1 MFNVSFDPCPR
12 YVQCDHCESKVDGTK
27 FFMHIEKHPYQFEC
41 SKCPFK
47 SIELIDLV
55 AHEKDEHRKNSLNYH
70 CMEFGENLKQ
80 QFFNAKVIFGN
91 GLVLINHNFKNTIYD
106 DSKQFDTFIERLVD
120 KIKLKYSRMVVA
132 AAMAD
137 GTGSGPSGV
146 KYVKRDLS
154 RPSSAASSSNTS
166 TETANERNLRSHS
179 IDSHR
184 NPFRVS
190 GLSNE
195 RESTE
200 MTELHKQNQLD
211 NNLSIIGLPQLS
223 TEDNLLEIFLTYC
236 KKIKA
241 NVTANDVVEIYRD
254 GGDIN
259 DTVIVKFKNYELKN
273 MVRNHAQQR
282 LVWTNELVELPPSEM
297 ATKIF
302 TNLHTTRYYG
312 KMLNIAREARK
323 TESLFSYYLCK
334 RGLAVRRTE
343 TSSERIVLSTSELIN
358 YIYGNKHADA
368 NDVKM
373 GNGERST
380 DRSSK

>member
-1 MFNVSFDPCPR
+1 
-12 YVQCDHCESKVDGTK
+12 
-27 FFMHIEKHPYQFEC
+27 MHIEKHPYQFEC

-47 SIELIDLV
+47 STQLIDLV

-70 CMEFGENLKQ
+70 CMEFGENLKM

-106 DSKQFDTFIERLVD
+106 DSKQFDAFIERLVD
-120 KIKLKYSRMVVA
+120 KIKLKYSRMIVA

-137 GTGSGPSGV
+137 GGGGGGGGGTYG
-146 KYVKRDLS
+146 KMNLS
-154 RPSSAASSSNTS
+154 RPSSVASSSNTS
-166 TETANERNLRSHS
+166 SETANERNLRSHS

-190 GLSNE
+190 ALSNE

-211 NNLSIIGLPQLS
+211 NNLSIIGLPQLR
-223 TEDNLLEIFLTYC
+223 DNNVLEMFLTYC

-241 NVTANDVVEIYRD
+241 NVTATDVVEIYRD

-259 DTVIVKFKNYELKN
+259 DTVIVKFKSYQLKN
-273 MVRNHAQQR
+273 MVRNYAQQR
-282 LVWTNELVELPPSEM
+282 LVWTNELVELPEGEM

-312 KMLNIAREARK
+312 KLLNIAREARK
-323 TESLFSYYLCK
+323 SESLFSYYLCK

-358 YIYGNKHADA
+358 YIYGNKHADG

-373 GNGERST
+373 ANGERSA

>member
-1 MFNVSFDPCPR
+1 
-12 YVQCDHCESKVDGTK
+12 
-27 FFMHIEKHPYQFEC
+27 MHIEKHPTNFEC
-41 SKCPFK
+41 SKCSFK
-47 SIELIDLV
+47 SAHLIDLV

-70 CMEFGENLKQ
+70 CMEFGEAMKK
-80 QFFNAKVIFGN
+80 QFFNSKVIFGN

-106 DSKQFDTFIERLVD
+106 DSKQFDAFIERLVD
-120 KIKLKYSRMVVA
+120 RIKMKFSRMTA
-132 AAMAD
+132 ASAATVD
-137 GTGSGPSGV
+137 G
-146 KYVKRDLS
+146 KYGGKAGTS
-154 RPSSAASSSNTS
+154 RPPSVASSSNAS
-166 TETANERNLRSHS
+166 ETAIERR

-190 GLSNE
+190 SLNE
-195 RESTE
+195 HESTE
-200 MTELHKQNQLD
+200 MTELQKQNQLD
-211 NNLSIIGLPQLS
+211 NNLTIIGLPHLRD
-223 TEDNLLEIFLTYC
+223 DNVLEMFLTYC

-241 NVTANDVVEIYRD
+241 NVTATDVVDIYRD

-273 MVRNHAQQR
+273 MVRNYAQLRQ
-282 LVWTNELVELPPSEM
+282 VWTNELVELPPGEL

-323 TESLFSYYLCK
+323 SDSLFSYYLCK

-343 TSSERIVLSTSELIN
+343 NSSERIVLSTSELIN
-358 YIYGNKHADA
+358 YIYGNKHGDGNNATTT
-368 NDVKM
+368 
-373 GNGERST
+373 GNGERSV

>member
-1 MFNVSFDPCPR
+1 
-12 YVQCDHCESKVDGTK
+12 
-27 FFMHIEKHPYQFEC
+27 
-41 SKCPFK
+41 
-47 SIELIDLV
+47 
-55 AHEKDEHRKNSLNYH
+55 
-70 CMEFGENLKQ
+70 MEFGENMKQ

-106 DSKQFDTFIERLVD
+106 DSKQFDAFIERLVD
-120 KIKLKYSRMVVA
+120 KIKMKYSRMIVA

-137 GTGSGPSGV
+137 GGGGGGEGGGSGSSVGGV
-146 KYVKRDLS
+146 GKYAKMNLS

-166 TETANERNLRSHS
+166 TETANEHNLRSHS

-190 GLSNE
+190 ALTNE
-195 RESTE
+195 RESIE

-211 NNLSIIGLPQLS
+211 NNLSIIGLPQLRD
-223 TEDNLLEIFLTYC
+223 DNVLDMFLAYC
-236 KKIKA
+236 KAIKA
-241 NVTANDVVEIYRD
+241 SVTANDVAEIYRD

-259 DTVIVKFKNYELKN
+259 DTVIVKFKNYERKI
-273 MVRNHAQQR
+273 MVRNCAQQR
-282 LVWTNELVELPPSEM
+282 FVWTNELVELPAGEL

-323 TESLFSYYLCK
+323 SESLFSYYLCK

-358 YIYGNKHADA
+358 YIYGGNKHADG

-373 GNGERST
+373 MRSGERSA

>member
-1 MFNVSFDPCPR
+1 
-12 YVQCDHCESKVDGTK
+12 
-27 FFMHIEKHPYQFEC
+27 MHIEKHPYQFVC
-41 SKCPFK
+41 SKCPFNATQ
-47 SIELIDLV
+47 LIDLV

-106 DSKQFDTFIERLVD
+106 DSKQFDAFIERLVD
-120 KIKLKYSRMVVA
+120 KIKMKYSRMIVA

-137 GTGSGPSGV
+137 GANGSGV
-146 KYVKRDLS
+146 AKYAKMNSS
-154 RPSSAASSSNTS
+154 RPSSSASSSNTS
-166 TETANERNLRSHS
+166 EWANERSNRSHS

-190 GLSNE
+190 ALSND

-200 MTELHKQNQLD
+200 LTELHKQNQLD
-211 NNLSIIGLPQLS
+211 NNLSIIGLPQRRD
-223 TEDNLLEIFLTYC
+223 DNVLEMFLAYC
-236 KKIKA
+236 KKINA
-241 NVTANDVVEIYRD
+241 NVTATDVVEIYRD

-259 DTVIVKFKNYELKN
+259 DTVIVKFKNFEIKN
-273 MVRNHAQQR
+273 LVRNHAQQR
-282 LVWTNELVELPPSEM
+282 LVWTNELVDLPDGEM

-323 TESLFSYYLCK
+323 SESLFSYYLCK

-358 YIYGNKHADA
+358 YIYGNKHADG
-368 NDVKM
+368 ND
-373 GNGERST
+373 ERSA
-380 DRSSK
+380 DRSAK

>member
-1 MFNVSFDPCPR
+1 
-12 YVQCDHCESKVDGTK
+12 
-27 FFMHIEKHPYQFEC
+27 MHIEKHPYQFEC

-47 SIELIDLV
+47 STELIDLV

-70 CMEFGENLKQ
+70 CMEFGENMKQ

-106 DSKQFDTFIERLVD
+106 DSKQFDAFIERLVD

-137 GTGSGPSGV
+137 GSGASVSGGV
-146 KYVKRDLS
+146 GKS
-154 RPSSAASSSNTS
+154 RPSSAASSS
-166 TETANERNLRSHS
+166 ETAHERNLRSHS

-184 NPFRVS
+184 NPFRLS
-190 GLSNE
+190 ALSNE

-200 MTELHKQNQLD
+200 SVEMAELHKQNQLD
-211 NNLSIIGLPQLS
+211 NNLSIIGLPQLRTS
-223 TEDNLLEIFLTYC
+223 NVLDMFLAYC

-241 NVTANDVVEIYRD
+241 NVTAQDVVEIYRD

-259 DTVIVKFKNYELKN
+259 DTVIVKFKNYELKH
-273 MVRNHAQQR
+273 MVRNQAQQR
-282 LVWTNELVELPPSEM
+282 LVWTNELVELAAGEM

-323 TESLFSYYLCK
+323 SESLFSYYLCK

-358 YIYGNKHADA
+358 YIYGNRNADG

-373 GNGERST
+373 GNGERSA